1 VESTGTK
8 DQLYAVPS
16 FCEIRTVGQ
25 PVFQMM
31 NAQPVKEEIG
41 VTLSYWMAKYRAE
54 RVPDELRTKF
64 TINRCGSSDD
74 DGGQIDLQQMA
85 SVLIIF
91 ALSAALAFAIWIV
104 EFLLKKKHF
113 EQRALERQ
121 ASKADK
127 PKKTRWRKER
137 LRHGTSSYKCPP
149 PGPHSNPI
157 SHSRVHTPPSRL

>member
-1 VESTGTK
+1 VLQFIL
-8 DQLYAVPS
+8 D
-16 FCEIRTVGQ
+16 RR
-25 PVFQMM
+25 MM
-31 NAQPVKEEIG
+31 MG
-41 VTLSYWMAKYRAE
+41 V
-54 RVPDELRTKF
+54 
-64 TINRCGSSDD
+64 
-74 DGGQIDLQQMA
+74 IDLQQMA

-137 LRHGTSSYKCPP
+137 LRHGTSSYMSTARTTLKSDLAQPR
-149 PGPHSNPI
+149 PHTSKQAVISNPRPKVVGPQRHA
-157 SHSRVHTPPSRL
+157 SKRQSMWHRFPGNRRRPRMSLTWAR